1 MIIDLGPAGVSI
13 QAVDVS
19 DVAIWTTWALIAIAL
34 LGVVFALLTDDREPT
49 IVLAWL
55 LVIML
60 LPVIGIVAY
69 FFIGRNYRR
78 DTGRRREQRQAAL
91 DRTERWMAPFVASAK
106 TFSEAAVRQLEDTP
120 GHRVEMVGRQEGGVV
135 PLPADSVELYFSG
148 ADKFAHLLA
157 DLRRAERYVHLMYL
171 IWEMDELTAEVTEVL
186 LERLRAG
193 VEVHVLYDWLS
204 SLPYKKHELERLAAA
219 GASVVPCYRRLAL
232 LNYRN
237 HMKMAIVDG
246 DVVYSGGMNM
256 GQEYID
262 GGPRFEVWR
271 DTHFRM
277 TGPAVVAS
285 YLALFASTWLANGHD
300 EDLFTGYAPAPQPH
314 GPGDG
319 VLVQVLHS
327 SVSTRFPVIRDAYVV
342 ALTNARRRAW
352 IQSPYFVPDEPLI
365 TAMCVAAASGVD
377 VRFMMTGVPDKKV
390 PFYAAHAY
398 YRRLLDAGVRVYQF
412 KAGFLHA
419 KTVTVDE
426 DLAIVGTCNWDVR
439 SLILHDE
446 VVSVFHDERIAKEN
460 AAQYERDIA
469 ACVEVTPADLDALSG
484 RASLRNSL
492 CRLLSRLL

>member
-1 MIIDLGPAGVSI
+1 MDVMQPL
-13 QAVDVS
+13 AVDVS
-19 DVAIWTTWALIAIAL
+19 TVATWTVWALVAVAL

-60 LPVIGIVAY
+60 IPVIGIVAY

-78 DTGRRREQRQAAL
+78 DTVRRRDQRKAAS
-91 DRTERWMAPFVASAK
+91 DRAERWMAPVVASEHR
-106 TFSEAAVRQLEDTP
+106 FSEGAVKQLENTP
-120 GHRVEMVGRQEGGVV
+120 GHRVEMVGRHEGGMV

-148 ADKFAHLLA
+148 AEKFSSLLT
-157 DLRRAERYVHLMYL
+157 DLRKAERYVHLMYL

-186 LERLRAG
+186 LDRLGAG
-193 VEVHVLYDWLS
+193 VEVHILYDWLS

-219 GASVVPCYRRLAL
+219 GASVAPCYKRLAQ

-246 DVVYSGGMNM
+246 NVVYSGGMNM

-262 GGPRFEVWR
+262 GGPRFDVWR

-277 TGPAVVAS
+277 TGPAVAP
-285 YLALFASTWLANGHD
+285 YLALFASTWLGNGGK
-300 EDLFTGYAPAPQPH
+300 EDLFTGYVATPRQHA
-314 GPGDG
+314 PGDG
-319 VLVQVLHS
+319 VPVQVLHS
-327 SVSTRFPVIRDAYVV
+327 SVSTHFPTIRDAYVV

-377 VRFMMTGVPDKKV
+377 VRFMMTGVPDKKI
-390 PFYAAHAY
+390 PFFAAHAY
-398 YRRLLDAGVRVYQF
+398 YRRLLDAGVGIYQF
-412 KAGFLHA
+412 KAGFLHS
-419 KTVTVDE
+419 KTVTVDD
-426 DLAIVGTCNWDVR
+426 DLAIIGTCNWDVR

-446 VVSVFHDERIAKEN
+446 VVSVFHDERIAKES
-460 AAQYERDIA
+460 AEQYERDIA
-469 ACVEVTPADLDALSG
+469 VCSTVSLTDLTALSG
-484 RASLRNSL
+484 RETLRNSL
-492 CRLLSRLL
+492 YRLLSRLL